1 MMFLLDFCLVVEE
14 SDTFPIFFDFF
25 GKQLG
30 RRSEK
35 LKASGELSE
44 EMLVGTW
51 EYI

>member
-1 MMFLLDFCLVVEE
+1 MMFLLGFCLVVEE
-14 SDTFPIFFDFF
+14 YGAFAISSVFF

-35 LKASGELSE
+35 LKAAGKLSE